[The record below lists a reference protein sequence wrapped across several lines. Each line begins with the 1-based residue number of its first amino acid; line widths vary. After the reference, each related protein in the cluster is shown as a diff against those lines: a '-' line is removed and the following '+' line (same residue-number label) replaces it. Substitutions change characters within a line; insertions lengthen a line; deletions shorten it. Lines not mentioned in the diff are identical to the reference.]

1 MFSSDR
7 TTSLL
12 TQMTHGDQSAGEQLV
27 PQVYRELRRLAA
39 HYMRRERP
47 DHTLQPTA
55 LVHEAYIR
63 LAGQQAD
70 WRNRA
75 HFLGIAAQQMSRVL
89 KDYARKHHAAKRGGA
104 DRKISIDSPA
114 FKEPNPSRSDP
125 NTTAL
130 SVQAA
135 LERLA
140 QEHPRQA
147 EVARLRYFADCTEH
161 EIAEVLKLSVDTIR
175 NDWRFAKAWL
185 KAELG

>member
-1 MFSSDR
+1 
-7 TTSLL
+7 
-12 TQMTHGDQSAGEQLV
+12 MTRGDLAAGEQLV
-27 PQVYRELRRLAA
+27 PLVYHELRRLAA

-104 DRKISIDSPA
+104 GGKISIDSPD
-114 FKEPNPSRSDP
+114 FRESGPSRSDP

-130 SVQAA
+130 SVQEA

-140 QEHPRQA
+140 KEHPRQA
-147 EVARLRYFADCTEH
+147 EVARLRYFAGSTEN
-161 EIAEVLKLSVDTIR
+161 EIAEVLKLSADTIR